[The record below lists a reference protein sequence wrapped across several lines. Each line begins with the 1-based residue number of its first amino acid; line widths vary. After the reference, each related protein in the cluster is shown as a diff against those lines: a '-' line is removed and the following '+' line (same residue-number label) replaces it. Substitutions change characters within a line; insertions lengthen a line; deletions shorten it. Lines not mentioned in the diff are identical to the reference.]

1 MFKSGQGF
9 LSCINPTCR
18 KLWSPHTLSIAVESV
33 VLPGQRQLWCT
44 GSWCVCSSLI
54 WHFPRVSSP
63 GCGQREE
70 TRGRNVRWKIVWLWG
85 WLPWFKS
92 DNYQTPSGFG
102 EVMGLLTETPNESL
116 CLCSASNR
124 GTTWMTWHLLLF
136 ISQSLWNPGF
146 MMLLMVFLNNQ
157 SQHYIIR
164 SFNKSLSWRRQ
175 VFLWVA
181 DREPSLTWCSSDMK
195 AFSSD
200 TIK

>member
-9 LSCINPTCR
+9 LSCINPDCR
-18 KLWSPHTLSIAVESV
+18 KLWSPHTLVLNVTSV
-33 VLPGQRQLWCT
+33 VLLGQRQLWCT

-70 TRGRNVRWKIVWLWG
+70 TRGRNVRWKIVWLCE
-85 WLPWFKS
+85 WLPRFKS

-116 CLCSASNR
+116 CLYSASNR

-157 SQHYIIR
+157 S
-164 SFNKSLSWRRQ
+164 
-175 VFLWVA
+175 
-181 DREPSLTWCSSDMK
+181 
-195 AFSSD
+195 
-200 TIK
+200 